1 MIVLDTNVASELMKA
16 SMDANVLSWLRRAGK
31 GEHYLTS
38 TSVMEMW
45 YGAERFHRKTGSA
58 KLIDATED
66 LVNRRFAG
74 KVLAL
79 DEASAAL
86 CGRVRASREAIGH
99 AVTVQ
104 DAQIAAICLQHGA
117 TLATRNTKDFE
128 GLDLKLVNPFEGA

>member
-1 MIVLDTNVASELMKA
+1 MIVLDTNIASELMKA
-16 SMDANVLSWLRRAGK
+16 SMDANVLSWLRRSGR
-31 GEHYLTS
+31 GEHYLVT

-58 KLIDATED
+58 KLIDATEN
-66 LVNRRFAG
+66 LVNKRFAG
-74 KVLAL
+74 KILPL
-79 DEASAAL
+79 DLASAAL
-86 CGRVRASREAIGH
+86 SGRIRAARVSAGH
-99 AVTVQ
+99 AITVQ